1 MPSLSKSVAFI
12 KSFDASSEEQRKRL
26 IEEVYGG
33 SRNKLKEA
41 ACALISSPRFA
52 QKMAVRLGALS
63 VLVYLGADA
72 VPEIAGILKKRSKPL
87 DYEIH
92 FSLFCRLERERY
104 KNSAKTE
111 KRVLQLVQSY
121 LFSVPSPN
129 GQAAWM
135 AGDLLHHWG
144 TPSAIQVLR
153 LAARNAKHPAGRIG
167 AVHGLQHVLNTARD
181 CRFLI

>member
-104 KNSAKTE
+104 KNSAKQKSECCNSCSHTC
-111 KRVLQLVQSY
+111 S
-121 LFSVPSPN
+121 LFLRQTAKQPGWLATYCIIGVRHRRSKFFALRPETRN
-129 GQAAWM
+129 
-135 AGDLLHHWG
+135 
-144 TPSAIQVLR
+144 IR
-153 LAARNAKHPAGRIG
+153 LAESAQSTAF
-167 AVHGLQHVLNTARD
+167 NTSSTRQETAAS
-181 CRFLI
+181 